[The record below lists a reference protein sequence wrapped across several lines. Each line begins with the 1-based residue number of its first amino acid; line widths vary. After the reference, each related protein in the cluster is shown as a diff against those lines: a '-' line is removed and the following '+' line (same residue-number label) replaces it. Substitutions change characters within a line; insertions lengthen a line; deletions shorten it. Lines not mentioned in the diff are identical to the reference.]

1 LCDKS
6 HRYRVIFQINAT
18 CSGRI
23 YPTILATI
31 KVGKKL
37 AKTKRLLFYNN
48 NDRDRKIAKKDKR
61 GLGKMLVSNIML
73 EGALV
78 LEREKVK
85 EFVK

>member
-1 LCDKS
+1 M
-6 HRYRVIFQINAT
+6 IGI
-18 CSGRI
+18 GR
-23 YPTILATI
+23 L
-31 KVGKKL
+31 
-37 AKTKRLLFYNN
+37 R
-48 NDRDRKIAKKDKR
+48 KKDKR